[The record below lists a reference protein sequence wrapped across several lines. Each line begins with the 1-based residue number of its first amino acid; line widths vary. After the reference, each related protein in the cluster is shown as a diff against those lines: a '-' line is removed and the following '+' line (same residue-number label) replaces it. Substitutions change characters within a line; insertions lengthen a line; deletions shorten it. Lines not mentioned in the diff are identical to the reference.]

1 MPIEVNGNAQ
11 EKRMVNLC
19 QSKMIKKTISLLISF
34 NSIQTVSSETIRCFV
49 NTNVNDLSKHLSYR
63 ILTTESKS
71 LHLSDLYSTYPLI
84 TLMKED
90 FPAPDSPKSAI
101 FNSTTPLRSSR
112 SPTPKPKS
120 RPILLYMTKTEIY
133 DCLKEMKSRTRFI
146 SRGKKPIDI

>member
-11 EKRMVNLC
+11 EKRMVNLF
-19 QSKMIKKTISLLISF
+19 QSKMIKKTISL
-34 NSIQTVSSETIRCFV
+34 NGIQTISSETIPCFV

-90 FPAPDSPKSAI
+90 FPAPGSPKSAI

-112 SPTPKPKS
+112 SITSKPRNWLTRRS
-120 RPILLYMTKTEIY
+120 MTKTEIY
-133 DCLKEMKSRTRFI
+133 DCLKEMKSRMRFI